1 MVMIVRQVIIWNR
14 YVWSLQWRHNEC
26 ECVSNH
32 QPHECLLNSLFRRRS
47 KKTSKL
53 RVTGLC
59 EGNSPVTGE
68 FPAQR
73 ASEAENVSI
82 WWRHHGFNK
91 SAATELLKSI
101 RVSFWVTK
109 EYENGYRSHEIYFS
123 IVMNGDCTKSYWDII
138 NGLVENLVWQ
148 NACQP
153 HVRAMLSWFHGHCHS
168 LVYHEAT
175 RHIYVGLPLSS
186 FCILEM
192 RHIDL
197 HVLIIT
203 NEYWAALVMKSE
215 FGLIQSDKAIH
226 GNCWYIGYPLGSHLE
241 PRFRLFIKSSSLSQS
256 INKFAQSAEL
266 SLPCSVKSCEMTGQ
280 VRNNS
285 WAMRFRQICI
295 QCEFRKCVLY
305 CNISRSL
312 MTTQGTATEV

>member
-1 MVMIVRQVIIWNR
+1 MRMRLEPPASRVFTQQFIQAQIKENFKAP
-14 YVWSLQWRHNEC
+14 RHW
-26 ECVSNH
+26 
-32 QPHECLLNSLFRRRS
+32 PLW
-47 KKTSKL
+47 
-53 RVTGLC
+53 
-59 EGNSPVTGE
+59 GE
-68 FPAQR
+68 FAGDRWIPCTKGQWSGKCFHLMTSSWFQQICR
-73 ASEAENVSI
+73 Y
-82 WWRHHGFNK
+82 W
-91 SAATELLKSI
+91 ATEKHPGIVLSYKGIWKWIQISRNL
-101 RVSFWVTK
+101 FF
-109 EYENGYRSHEIYFS
+109 YCHE
-123 IVMNGDCTKSYWDII
+123 GDCTKSYWDII
-138 NGLVENLVWQ
+138 NGLAENLVWQ

-153 HVRAMLSWFHGHCHS
+153 HVRAMLSCFYGHCHS

-186 FCILEM
+186 LCIPQM

-197 HVLIIT
+197 HVLIIIY
-203 NEYWAALVMKSE
+203 EYWAALVMKSE
-215 FGLIQSDKAIH
+215 VGLIQSGKAIH

-241 PRFRLFIKSSSLSQS
+241 PKFRLFIKSISLSQS

-295 QCEFRKCVLY
+295 QCEFRKGVLY